1 MLDKLSAFFST
12 ALSFVKDDSKAV
24 LAICGIAAAVVVFL
38 IWKGVIVL

>member
-1 MLDKLSAFFST
+1 MFEKIVAFFAS

-24 LAICGIAAAVVVFL
+24 LAICGIAAAVVFFL